1 MTNIDPVTPGLVAPV
16 NPEAPRALGGGTGNA
31 SFQRLLENLEGLA
44 RAPAAK
50 VTDAEDL
57 QHAMRRAD
65 DEFVTAMD
73 LRRRLLDAMRGG
85 G

>member
-1 MTNIDPVTPGLVAPV
+1 MTNIDPITQGPVAPV
-16 NPEAPRALGGGTGNA
+16 TNEAPRALGGGTGNA
-31 SFQRLLENLEGLA
+31 SFRRLLENLEGLA
-44 RAPAAK
+44 RGPAAT
-50 VTDAEDL
+50 VADADDL

>member
-1 MTNIDPVTPGLVAPV
+1 MTNIDPTTPGPVAPIA
-16 NPEAPRALGGGTGNA
+16 NEAPRALGGGTGNA
-31 SFQRLLENLEGLA
+31 SFRRLLENLEGLA

-50 VTDAEDL
+50 VADADDL